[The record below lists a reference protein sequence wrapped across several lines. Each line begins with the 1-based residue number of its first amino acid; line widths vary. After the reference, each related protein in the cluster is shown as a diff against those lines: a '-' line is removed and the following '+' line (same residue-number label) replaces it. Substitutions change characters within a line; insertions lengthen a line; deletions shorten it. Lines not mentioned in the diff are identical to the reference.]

1 MLSTELENLVLALR
15 THQAD
20 PQTVACV
27 PARQEAPEE
36 IYNLVSSFA
45 NQDEGGVVA
54 FGVDEQADYEPVG
67 VYAVLDLRQAIADQC
82 AQMSPCVDPVFT
94 VATVDGKRV
103 VSAKIPAVEAA
114 LRPCYYAGKGP
125 ELGSFKRAGY
135 MVEPMSA
142 YELYSFS
149 ADAERVH
156 DDARPLDD
164 MPQDALDTELVS
176 SHLGALR
183 ASRPNLAPLT
193 DAQLLA
199 LTGLERDGAPT
210 LAELVLFGR
219 YPQASHGQLCIVASR
234 IQGGVRR
241 RRLCDRDP
249 GRHQTHRGHGSRNAR
264 GGPGLRPERPP
275 VTKTRPSAS
284 PFRRQ
289 PCERPCSTPWSTATT
304 ACTEAI
310 PVQLVVRT
318 GSIEVVNPGGLFG
331 GTRIDQLGSAWCDRR
346 NTTLAAALTTLGLT
360 QGTQGGLTAMA
371 AAMDEAGCPEPESGA
386 TAPTSASRST
396 PAPPPRPS
404 TTWPTTP
411 KRCSPSAPPPAAAPR
426 SPSSFGLSS
435 VAYVTNH
442 YIMPAVEKGLLYVA
456 ARQAPQQEPALHHRS
471 VDQAQASGRGRP
483 VCGGRPRPLF
493 VGGTGRKPC
502 GTQSCSALGLR
513 PAWTIPQ
520 PQTRPTV
527 RQPAFCA
534 AI

>member
-27 PARQEAPEE
+27 PAHREAPEE
-36 IYNLVSSFA
+36 IYDLVSSFA
-45 NQDEGGVVA
+45 NQDEGGVIV

-67 VYAVLDLRQAIADQC
+67 VYAVLDLQQAIADQC

-103 VSAKIPAVEAA
+103 VSAEIPAVEAA

-164 MPQDALDTELVS
+164 MPQDALDAELVS
-176 SHLGALR
+176 SYLGTLR

-199 LTGLERDGAPT
+199 LTGLERDGVPT

-234 IQGGVRR
+234 IQEESDDDGFVTETLADTKRIEGTVPEMLEAALDYALNAPGDQDATERIAVPQTALR
-241 RRLCDRDP
+241 EAVLNALEHRDY
-249 GRHQTHRGHGSRNAR
+249 S
-264 GGPGLRPERPP
+264 
-275 VTKTRPSAS
+275 VY
-284 PFRRQ
+284 
-289 PCERPCSTPWSTATT
+289 
-304 ACTEAI
+304 TEAI

-371 AAMDEAGCPEPESGA
+371 AAMDEAGCPEPEIWCNRTNFSVTLYTG
-386 TAPTSASRST
+386 T
-396 PAPPPRPS
+396 PAAPVYDMADD
-404 TTWPTTP
+404 TQKMLAFCTTP
-411 KRCSPSAPPPAAAPR
+411 R
-426 SPSSFGLSS
+426 SRAEIAELFGLSS

-442 YIMPAVEKGLLYVA
+442 YIMPAVEKGLLSMSL
-456 ARQAPQQEPALHHRS
+456 PDKPRS
-471 VDQAQASGRGRP
+471 KNQRY
-483 VCGGRPRPLF
+483 
-493 VGGTGRKPC
+493 T
-502 GTQSCSALGLR
+502 
-513 PAWTIPQ
+513 
-520 PQTRPTV
+520 TV
-527 RQPAFCA
+527 Q
-534 AI
+534 